1 MVIACPKVSSAAVL
15 CLLIASGPARAADA
29 LTIASFG
36 GQYTA
41 SQSKSQYDPF
51 TARTGVTIKS
61 VDYNGG
67 LAELTAQVRSG
78 TVNWDIVD
86 VELQDLDRGCADGL
100 FEKVDPAQLPAGSDG
115 VPAIKDFVAGSL
127 HECGVGTV
135 IWSNVLAFSD
145 PAFPD
150 AKPNRIEDFF
160 DLERF
165 PGRRGLPKRPHAIL
179 EWALMADGVTPSE
192 VYRVLATPQGLDR
205 AFAKLDTIKDH
216 AVFWE
221 TGAQMIQLL
230 ADGEVALSAAYNGR
244 VQSAISD
251 DAKRLKII
259 WDRQIWNA
267 DYYAVV
273 VGTQAKNTA
282 FDFVRFATGTFPLA
296 EQTKYIAY
304 GPVRRSSQPLIALA
318 IAATLPT
325 APANFS
331 NSLAF
336 DAAWWTTH
344 GDAINE
350 RYAAWLVQ

>member
-1 MVIACPKVSSAAVL
+1 MLVACPKVSSAAL
-15 CLLIASGPARAADA
+15 LGLLIASGPASAADA

-41 SQSKSQYDPF
+41 SQKKSQYDPF
-51 TARTGVTIKS
+51 TASTGVTIKS

-78 TVNWDIVD
+78 TVSWDVVD

-100 FEKVDPAQLPAGSDG
+100 FEKIDPAQMPAGSDG
-115 VPAIKDFVAGSL
+115 VPAIADFVTGSL
-127 HECGVGTV
+127 HDCGVGTV

-145 PAFPD
+145 PVFPD
-150 AKPNRIEDFF
+150 AKPSRIEDFF

-179 EWALMADGVTPSE
+179 EWALMADGVAPSE
-192 VYRVLATPQGLDR
+192 VYRVLATPEGLDR
-205 AFAKLDTIKDH
+205 AFAKLDTVKDH

-244 VQSAISD
+244 VQSAISE
-251 DAKRLKII
+251 DAKPLKII

-273 VGTQAKNTA
+273 AGTGAKGRA
-282 FDFVRFATGTFPLA
+282 LDFIRFATGTVPLA

-304 GPVRRSSQPLIALA
+304 GPVRRSSQPLIAPA

-331 NSLAF
+331 NALAF
-336 DAAWWTTH
+336 DAAWWTSH
-344 GDAINE
+344 GEAINE
-350 RYAAWLVQ
+350 RYSAWLVQ

>member
-1 MVIACPKVSSAAVL
+1 MLVACPKVSSAAL
-15 CLLIASGPARAADA
+15 LGLLITYGPACAADA

-41 SQSKSQYDPF
+41 SQKKSQYEPF
-51 TARTGVTIKS
+51 TASTGVTIKS

-78 TVNWDIVD
+78 MVGWDVVD

-100 FEKVDPAQLPAGSDG
+100 FEKIDPAQLPTGSDG
-115 VPAIKDFVAGSL
+115 VAAIADFVAGSL
-127 HECGVGTV
+127 HDCGVGTV

-145 PAFPD
+145 PAFPG
-150 AKPNRIEDFF
+150 AKPSRIEDFF

-179 EWALMADGVTPSE
+179 EWALMADGVAPSE
-192 VYRVLATPQGLDR
+192 VYRVLAAPEGLDR
-205 AFAKLDTIKDH
+205 AFAKLDTVKDH

-251 DAKRLKII
+251 DAKPLKII

-273 VGTQAKNTA
+273 AGTGAKGRA
-282 FDFVRFATGTFPLA
+282 LDFIRFATDTVPLA

-304 GPVRRSSQPLIALA
+304 GPVRRSSQPLIAPA

-325 APANFS
+325 APANF
-331 NSLAF
+331 NNALAF
-336 DAAWWTTH
+336 DAAWWTAH

>member
-1 MVIACPKVSSAAVL
+1 MIVPCQRVL
-15 CLLIASGPARAADA
+15 FAGVVCLLPLANLARADDV

-41 SQSKSQYDPF
+41 SQVKAQYEPF
-51 TARTGVTIKS
+51 AARTGVRIKS

-78 TVNWDIVD
+78 TVSWDVVD

-100 FEKVDPAQLPAGSDG
+100 FEKIDKASLPAGANG
-115 VPAIKDFVAGSL
+115 VPAIQDFVPGAL
-127 HECGVGTV
+127 HACGVGTV
-135 IWSNVLAFSD
+135 IWSNVLAFND
-145 PAFPD
+145 TAFPG
-150 AKPNRIEDFF
+150 AKPSRMEDFF
-160 DLERF
+160 DLEKF

-179 EWALMADGVTPSE
+179 EWALMADGVAPSE
-192 VYRVLATPQGLDR
+192 VYRVLATPAGLER
-205 AFAKLDTIKDH
+205 AFARLDRIKGQ

-244 VQSAISD
+244 VQSAISED
-251 DAKRLKII
+251 RKPLKIV
-259 WDRQIWNA
+259 WDRQVWNA
-267 DYYAVV
+267 DYYAIVA
-273 VGTQAKNTA
+273 GTRAKATA
-282 FDFVRFATGTFPLA
+282 LDFVRFATGTAPLA

-304 GPVRRSSQPLIALA
+304 GPVRRSSQPLIASA
-318 IAATLPT
+318 IAVTLPT
-325 APANFS
+325 APQNFRDA
-331 NSLAF
+331 LAF
-336 DAAWWTTH
+336 NAAWWTAH

>member
-1 MVIACPKVSSAAVL
+1 MVIAYPRVLFAGVL
-15 CLLIASGPARAADA
+15 CFLSVCDPSRAEEA
-29 LTIASFG
+29 LTITSFG

-41 SQSKSQYDPF
+41 SQSKAQYDPF
-51 TARTGVTIKS
+51 SISTGVTIKS

-78 TVNWDIVD
+78 TVSWDVVD

-100 FEKVDPAQLPAGSDG
+100 FEKIDSTSLPAGADG
-115 VPAIKDFVAGSL
+115 VPALQDFVAGSL

-145 PAFPD
+145 PAFPG
-150 AKPNRIEDFF
+150 AKPSRIEDFF

-179 EWALMADGVTPSE
+179 EWALMADGVVPSD
-192 VYRVLATPQGLDR
+192 VYRVLATPEGLDR
-205 AFAKLDTIKDH
+205 AFAKLDAIKDH

-251 DAKRLKII
+251 DAKPLKIV

-273 VGTQAKNTA
+273 AGTRAKNTA
-282 FDFVRFATGTFPLA
+282 FDFVRFAAGTVPLA

-304 GPVRRSSQPLIALA
+304 GPVRRSSQALIKPE

-325 APANFS
+325 APANFQ
-331 NSLAF
+331 NALAF
-336 DAAWWTTH
+336 DAAWWTAH

>member
-1 MVIACPKVSSAAVL
+1 MVKTCPKVLVAGIV
-15 CLLIASGPARAADA
+15 CLLVPADPSRATEA

-41 SQSKSQYDPF
+41 SQAKAQYEPF
-51 TARTGVTIKS
+51 TARTSVTIKS

-78 TVNWDIVD
+78 TVSWDVVD

-100 FEKVDPAQLPAGSDG
+100 FEKIDRASLPAGADG
-115 VPAIKDFVAGSL
+115 VPAAQDFVAGSL
-127 HECGVGTV
+127 HDCGVGTV

-145 PAFPD
+145 PAFPG
-150 AKPNRIEDFF
+150 AKPSRIEDFF
-160 DLERF
+160 DLKAF

-179 EWALMADGVTPSE
+179 EWALMADGVAPSD
-192 VYRVLATPQGLDR
+192 VYRVLATPAGLDR
-205 AFAKLDTIKDH
+205 AFAKLDRIKEH

-244 VQSAISD
+244 VQSAISED
-251 DAKRLKII
+251 RKPLKIV

-267 DYYAVV
+267 DYYALVA
-273 VGTQAKNTA
+273 GTRAKA
-282 FDFVRFATGTFPLA
+282 VALDFVRFATGTVPLA

-304 GPVRRSSQPLIALA
+304 GPVRRSSQGLIDPKVAG
-318 IAATLPT
+318 TLPT
-325 APANFS
+325 APANFG
-331 NSLAF
+331 NALAF
-336 DAAWWTTH
+336 DAAWWTAH